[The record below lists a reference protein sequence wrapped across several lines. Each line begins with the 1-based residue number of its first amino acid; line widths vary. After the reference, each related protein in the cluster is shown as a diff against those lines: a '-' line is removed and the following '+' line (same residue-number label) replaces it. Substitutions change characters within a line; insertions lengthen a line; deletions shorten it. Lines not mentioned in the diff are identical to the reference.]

1 MTLLTRTLQNR
12 RDVLGEGGRPGL
24 RGRSLRRDRQGS
36 QGCDEHTENRGGPCE
51 ALHTIA
57 SQSRRARIWKV
68 TVAQLAT
75 GRAEK
80 RGQVGAHLW
89 CPPSGGLS
97 RLKPAPTFSK
107 TRPRFQSHVR
117 SGLAGPVRT

>member
-80 RGQVGAHLW
+80 RGQRGSSVV
-89 CPPSGGLS
+89 
-97 RLKPAPTFSK
+97 PALGRIEPAEAG
-107 TRPRFQSHVR
+107 SHVFKVTSHFQR
-117 SGLAGPVRT
+117 HVHVF